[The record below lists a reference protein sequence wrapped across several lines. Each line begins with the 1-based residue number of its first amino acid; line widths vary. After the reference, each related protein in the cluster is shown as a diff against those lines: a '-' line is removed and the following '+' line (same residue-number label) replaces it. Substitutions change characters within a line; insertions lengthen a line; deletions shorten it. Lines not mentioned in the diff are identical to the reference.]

1 MIDLTDTS
9 EKLYEQV
16 ANDLKERIKR
26 VEFGPQGRIPN
37 FLTLADEYKVSMSTI
52 KKAMQILNDEHVV
65 VSRVGKGTY
74 ANTGNGRNK
83 ASLAVPV
90 DTTSDKIGLLI
101 RDIEGPYFS
110 GIYKGLAH
118 MADKKQKQLLL
129 TVSRDIYQQEDA
141 LLRLMVEHNAAGLLV
156 TTRRKSLFGISIYDR
171 LIEAKYPLVFLH
183 EVYDSPAM
191 IVDVDNYYGGWL
203 VGDHLVKR
211 GTKRFAIVVGEI
223 GFKTDDLRLQG
234 FMDALTQ
241 AGVNTA
247 HDVFVYRFSFG
258 SEATAFDEGYKIG
271 HSICFKEIG
280 IDGVFLFNDMVAMG
294 FQKAVMERGYSIPND
309 IACVGF
315 DNIERCSEARVPL
328 TTVNVP
334 RQEIGE
340 LALNK
345 IMEAI
350 EHRDN
355 KPGERFLIKPELVIR
370 DSA

>member
-26 VEFGPQGRIPN
+26 MEFGIHGRIPN
-37 FLTLADEYKVSMSTI
+37 FLTLARDYKVSMSTI
-52 KKAMQILNDEHVV
+52 KKSMQILNDEQVV
-65 VSRVGKGTY
+65 ISRVGKGTF
-74 ANTGNGRNK
+74 ANTG
-83 ASLAVPV
+83 
-90 DTTSDKIGLLI
+90 TTRPRGPIPQALDVASDKIGLLI

-110 GIYKGLAH
+110 GIYKGLAET
-118 MADKKQKQLLL
+118 ADKIKKQLLL

-141 LLRLMVEHNAAGLLV
+141 LLRLMVDHNAAGLLV
-156 TTRRKSLFGISIYDR
+156 TTRRKSLFGISIYDK
-171 LIEAKYPLVFLH
+171 LVEARYPMVFLH

-191 IVDVDNYYGGWL
+191 IVDVDNYRGGWL
-203 VGDHLVKR
+203 VGEHLVRR
-211 GTKRFAIVVGEI
+211 GTTRFAIVVGEI
-223 GFKTDDLRLQG
+223 GFRTDDLRLQG
-234 FMDALTQ
+234 FMDALNE

-247 HDVFVYRFSFG
+247 ADVFVFRFSFG
-258 SEATAFDEGYKIG
+258 NEATAFDEGYKIG
-271 HSICFKEIG
+271 QTICFKDIG
-280 IDGVFLFNDMVAMG
+280 VDGVFLFNDMVAMG
-294 FQKAVMERGYSIPND
+294 FQKAILERGYRIPQD

-340 LALNK
+340 LAIKK
-345 IMEAI
+345 ILEAVQQ
-350 EHRDN
+350 RDN
-355 KPGERFLIKPELVIR
+355 KPGERFLIQPELVIR

>member
-16 ANDLKERIKR
+16 SNDLKERIKR

-52 KKAMQILNDEHVV
+52 KKAMQILNDEHIVI
-65 VSRVGKGTY
+65 SRVGKGTF
-74 ANTGNGRNK
+74 ANTGNGRNRS
-83 ASLAVPV
+83 SLSLPL
-90 DTTSDKIGLLI
+90 DTASDKIGLLI

-110 GIYKGLAH
+110 GIYKGLAQ
-118 MADKKQKQLLL
+118 MADKKEKQLLL

-171 LIEAKYPLVFLH
+171 LIEAGYPLVFLH

-203 VGDHLVKR
+203 VGNHLVKR

-234 FMDALTQ
+234 FMDALSE
-241 AGVNTA
+241 AGVNTIS
-247 HDVFVYRFSFG
+247 DVFVYRFSFG
-258 SEATAFDEGYKIG
+258 NEATAFDEGYKIG

-280 IDGVFLFNDMVAMG
+280 IDGVFLFNDMIAMG
-294 FQKAVMERGYSIPND
+294 FQKAVIERGYSIPSD

-334 RQEIGE
+334 RHEIGE

-350 EHRDN
+350 DQRDN